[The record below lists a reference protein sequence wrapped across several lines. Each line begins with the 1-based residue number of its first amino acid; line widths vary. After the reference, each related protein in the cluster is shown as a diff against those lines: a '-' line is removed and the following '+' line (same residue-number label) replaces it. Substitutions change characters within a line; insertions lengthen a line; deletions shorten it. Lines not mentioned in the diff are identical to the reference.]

1 MRNVAAPNKTITVNR
16 KARHEYHLQDRFEAG
31 IVLQGTEVKSI
42 RAGNF
47 SLADSYV
54 RIQGGET
61 FLMDAHI
68 AAYSHGNL
76 ENHDPKR
83 TRKLLLH
90 RKEIKKI
97 ADMTYSSGMTIVPT
111 RAYFSRGVVKVE
123 IAVARGKQAYD
134 KREALKKDADRRAI
148 QSYKQRYS
156 V

>member
-1 MRNVAAPNKTITVNR
+1 MNNVAAPIKTITVNR

-42 RAGNF
+42 RGGNF
-47 SLADSYV
+47 SLTDSYV
-54 RIQGGET
+54 RIQDGET
-61 FLMDAHI
+61 YLIDAHI
-68 AAYSHGNL
+68 AAYTHGHR

-90 RKEIKKI
+90 RREIKKI
-97 ADMTYSSGMTIVPT
+97 ADKTNSSGMTIVPT
-111 RAYFSRGVVKVE
+111 RAYFSNGVVKVE
-123 IAVARGKQAYD
+123 IAVARGKQDYD
-134 KREALKKDADRRAI
+134 KREDLKKEADRRAI